1 MGRPHALPCTITKR
15 NRRDVNPGVA
25 RGRPH
30 GNVVPQVRTAG
41 CVLGKW
47 RLLAGCALAL
57 FVLGMPA
64 SVTGQ
69 GAPPQQAKT
78 PDPELRG
85 EWLRAGPGFACRVAA
100 GKRIAAPEPEV
111 LSYACQRMGALGVGI
126 SEASLKAVLGEP
138 HHRMPPERNG
148 TAYVYFLGKPNQ
160 YPYLAATVNASRV
173 VALQISGEA
182 PAAAYS
188 FNQINLGDSTEKLL
202 AQFGSPFHVG
212 PSGLEKTELWTYGPW
227 PFSFEV
233 RGDRVTS
240 IRITDPTVGTQ

>member
-1 MGRPHALPCTITKR
+1 
-15 NRRDVNPGVA
+15 
-25 RGRPH
+25 
-30 GNVVPQVRTAG
+30 
-41 CVLGKW
+41 
-47 RLLAGCALAL
+47 
-57 FVLGMPA
+57 MPA